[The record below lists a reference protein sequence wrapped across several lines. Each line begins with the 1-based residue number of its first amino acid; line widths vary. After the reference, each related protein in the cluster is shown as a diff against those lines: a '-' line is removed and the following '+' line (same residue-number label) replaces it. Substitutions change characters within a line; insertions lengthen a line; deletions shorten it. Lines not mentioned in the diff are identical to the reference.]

1 MRRTRLA
8 VALLAL
14 LAVTAA
20 GCTSKKHPPA
30 SSLPPASQLLTDS
43 ANAMRDV
50 QTVHVTI
57 DVQGSLNGL
66 MLHHADGKLT
76 RDGKAQGTATAD
88 QLGSTI
94 EFQFVIIG
102 TDLYLKGPTG
112 GFQKLPLALASTVYD
127 PTAIL
132 DPGRGVV
139 KLLTNTRDARTEAK
153 ETVDGHDAYRVAFTP
168 TGDALGT
175 LIPGFGTGATAK
187 VWIATDSKRLLKAVF
202 TSPAA
207 SSDKGATA
215 TILFAEYDAPVTI
228 NAP

>member
-1 MRRTRLA
+1 MRPARLV

-14 LAVTAA
+14 LAVAA
-20 GCTSKKHPPA
+20 TGCGSKKHTPA
-30 SSLPPASQLLTDS
+30 GSLPPAAQLLTES
-43 ANAMRDV
+43 GNAMRDV

-57 DVQGSLNGL
+57 DAQGSLNGL
-66 MLHHADGKLT
+66 TLHHADGKLT
-76 RDGKAQGTATAD
+76 KDGKAQGTATAD
-88 QLGSTI
+88 QLGQTI

-139 KLLTNTRDARTEAK
+139 KLLSNTRDARTEAK
-153 ETVDGHDAYRVAFTP
+153 EKVDGHDAYRVAFTP
-168 TGDALGT
+168 TGDALGS

-187 VWIATDSKRLLKAVF
+187 VWIAADSKRLLKATF
-202 TSPAA
+202 SKPAT
-207 SSDKGATA
+207 SSDKGTTA
-215 TILFAEYDAPVTI
+215 TILFTEYDAPVTI